1 MERSTKR
8 ERKLNTK
15 MGNAFPAGASGRPRT
30 TNEDPLHRL
39 CPPLASVGPRLLR
52 ATPTLWAV
60 VGTAFL
66 DGRRGR
72 EHGGDAHHRGHYN
85 GGKQQAD
92 YTRCEL
98 VDRHLAVS
106 PQTRRE
112 TAPRSC
118 HPRESNEAI
127 SWCRLTL
134 FPLRPLLAL
143 CLYVND
149 CTGRS
154 PPLAP
159 PGTGS
164 VNIASGGGRKLR
176 THHAHSCPGHSHPWY
191 AHP

>member
-1 MERSTKR
+1 MTVPLTVPPDPIERSTKR
-8 ERKLNTK
+8 ERKLITR

-52 ATPTLWAV
+52 ATPTGWAV
-60 VGTAFL
+60 VGTIFL
-66 DGRRGR
+66 DGRRR
-72 EHGGDAHHRGHYN
+72 RKHGGDAHRRGHYN

-92 YTRCEL
+92 YTCCEL

-118 HPRESNEAI
+118 RLRESNGAI

-143 CLYVND
+143 CLWTMHWQVTAP
-149 CTGRS
+149 CLIRHRIS
-154 PPLAP
+154 P
-159 PGTGS
+159 T
-164 VNIASGGGRKLR
+164 
-176 THHAHSCPGHSHPWY
+176 
-191 AHP
+191 